1 MKVLTICTYCDYK
14 LCIIYLILIDKN
26 ILAYI
31 KGIVNIICNKN
42 THKSAFFYTGV
53 IEKLKNGGMLMLTNL
68 YLDCELYNNRNKI
81 LIGYNTEFDDIH
93 ISINDEDLNRIW
105 SEDIPATKD
114 EIKKFGLTD
123 GEISKIMLFRKY
135 NTISH
140 EDIIFK
146 LLNYKI
152 KDAKDAMSKIMTNS
166 KAAKLTDT
174 QIKIL
179 KREMKPFI
187 DYNEYIKL
195 SDDDKAAYSFYT
207 NKNNNIS
214 ENYKFLNELIIKY
227 KSYIANIQ
235 LYIVIKDKNAV
246 TFDTAFDKSLINKI
260 KFNIQ
265 KQIYSDINYMP
276 YITSVPIIELSNEFA
291 DVFKD
296 FEESRFVDG
305 LINNLM
311 NQLKDNI
318 ITKYEF
324 KLNSE
329 TLEKINQIK
338 AKAQIQILNGETN
351 ILSSDEKTLIQMPVE
366 ITTLTPD
373 EPNNYILH
381 SQYRDLNDEYKNI
394 LKQAK
399 PKTITLNDI
408 LYLLKFIEN
417 LI

>member
-1 MKVLTICTYCDYK
+1 MI
-14 LCIIYLILIDKN
+14 
-26 ILAYI
+26 A
-31 KGIVNIICNKN
+31 
-42 THKSAFFYTGV
+42 
-53 IEKLKNGGMLMLTNL
+53 NL
-68 YLDCELYNNRNKI
+68 YLDCELISHRNKI
-81 LIGYNTEFDDIH
+81 LIGYNTEFDYIH
-93 ISINDEDLNRIW
+93 ISINNKDLNRIW
-105 SEDIPATKD
+105 GEDITAAKD
-114 EIKKFGLTD
+114 ELKIFGLTD
-123 GEISKIMLFRKY
+123 DEISKIMLFQKY
-135 NTISH
+135 NTMSH
-140 EDIIFK
+140 KDIIFQ

-152 KDAKDAMSKIMTNS
+152 KNAKDTMSKIMTGS

-179 KREMKPFI
+179 KEELKNVI

-195 SDDDKAAYSFYT
+195 SDDDEAAYSFYT
-207 NKNNNIS
+207 SKNNNIS

-227 KSYIANIQ
+227 KSCINNIA
-235 LYIVIKDKNAV
+235 LYSVIKDGNAV
-246 TFDTAFDKSLINKI
+246 TFDTTFDNSQANKL

-265 KQIYSDINYMP
+265 KTIYSDINYMP

-296 FEESRFVDG
+296 FDESRFIDG
-305 LINNLM
+305 LINNLI
-311 NQLKDNI
+311 NQLNDNI

-329 TLEKINQIK
+329 TLKKINQVK
-338 AKAQIQILNGETN
+338 AKAQMQILNGETN
-351 ILSSDEKTLIQMPVE
+351 VLSSDEKTLIQMPVE

-381 SQYRDLNDEYKNI
+381 SKHLDLKDEYKQT

>member
-1 MKVLTICTYCDYK
+1 
-14 LCIIYLILIDKN
+14 
-26 ILAYI
+26 
-31 KGIVNIICNKN
+31 
-42 THKSAFFYTGV
+42 
-53 IEKLKNGGMLMLTNL
+53 MLTNL